1 MQLHEYVAQL
11 QEQLAAA
18 AALGDEHTRRIAES
32 LVAAAG
38 PAIQLAVLAAVSAA
52 AEEIT
57 GALLDSPG
65 APAVSVRLDGS
76 ELRVDVH
83 STAADEP
90 APPPADDGDA
100 TARISLRLP
109 EALKSEIEAAAK
121 RSDVSVNTWLNR
133 AAFGAL
139 TWPAHPRWPEHP
151 VGGHGP
157 AAHRITGWL
166 NG

>member
-32 LVAAAG
+32 LVSAAG

-83 STAADEP
+83 PTVSDEP
-90 APPPADDGDA
+90 SPPPADDGDA

-109 EALKSEIEAAAK
+109 EALKSEVEAAAK

-133 AAFGAL
+133 AASGAL
-139 TWPAHPRWPEHP
+139 AWSAHPRWPEYP
-151 VGGHGP
+151 AGGHGP